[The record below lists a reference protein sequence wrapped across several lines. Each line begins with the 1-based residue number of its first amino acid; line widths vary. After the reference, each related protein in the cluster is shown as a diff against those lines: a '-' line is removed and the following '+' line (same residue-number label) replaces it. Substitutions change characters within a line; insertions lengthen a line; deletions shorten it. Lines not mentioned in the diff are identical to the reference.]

1 MSTPVVTSKWAGTF
15 ACGGTCRRKQLMGE
29 EFSKKALERH
39 RKDGKPLK
47 CKQCVAADEQTE
59 RENAAKR
66 KGDDDNSDETRKCVG
81 KCSQVLPKASFNRNQ
96 YSKGE
101 GKSRCRD
108 CVEQSVKDE
117 SANQQKSKEEKIT
130 AARKKVEDAKRSGKA
145 HLILAAESELA
156 ALEAEKGEVVDEAV
170 VGVEGAGEVL
180 EGGDYC
186 CLTMICQTILLE
198 GGRWTLLK
206 RRLFIA
212 SLHII
217 LNCSNPFQMKHVRSR
232 KYKMFFSCFFVQVK
246 ENNLKFT
253 VG

>member
-1 MSTPVVTSKWAGTF
+1 
-15 ACGGTCRRKQLMGE
+15 MGE

-66 KGDDDNSDETRKCVG
+66 KGDDDNSDETRKCAG
-81 KCSQVLPKASFNRNQ
+81 KCSQVLPKASFNRNK

-156 ALEAEKGEVVDEAV
+156 ALEAEKVTGLKPIKLSAGRGRGRGSGGSRGRGRG
-170 VGVEGAGEVL
+170 VG
-180 EGGDYC
+180 
-186 CLTMICQTILLE
+186 
-198 GGRWTLLK
+198 
-206 RRLFIA
+206 RR
-212 SLHII
+212 
-217 LNCSNPFQMKHVRSR
+217 
-232 KYKMFFSCFFVQVK
+232 
-246 ENNLKFT
+246 
-253 VG
+253 